1 MKAED
6 WWRQRTDW
14 PVPDTAEEAAEIAR
28 DGGLCETYA
37 ITVKS
42 VEGQRYDSVVGY
54 KLGPKPT
61 AFCDREGYV
70 LSEEEIPF

>member
-1 MKAED
+1 
-6 WWRQRTDW
+6 
-14 PVPDTAEEAAEIAR
+14 VPDTVEGAVEIAGK
-28 DGGLCETYA
+28 GGLCETLS
-37 ITVKS
+37 ITVRS
-42 VEGQRYDSVVGY
+42 VEGEKYDRIVGY